1 MRRSL
6 LPFVAAGLLL
16 AACGGSGSTD
26 TAGTAGTVTGAPDAT
41 SAVDTAPDGTAPASS
56 APETAPGDT
65 AAAVAVPDALQFT
78 APAVGGGE
86 IDFTQYAGRSVVLWF
101 WAPT

>member
-16 AACGGSGSTD
+16 AACGGSDST
-26 TAGTAGTVTGAPDAT
+26 GTAATSTPAPESTTTVDTSPDAT
-41 SAVDTAPDGTAPASS
+41 ASQSS
-56 APETAPGDT
+56 APETVAGDSVPAVEAP
-65 AAAVAVPDALQFT
+65 AALQFT

-86 IDFTQYAGRSVVLWF
+86 IDFTRYAGRSVVLWF

>member
-26 TAGTAGTVTGAPDAT
+26 TAGTGTAAPGAT
-41 SAVDTAPDGTAPASS
+41 SAVDATPDATASASS
-56 APETAPGDT
+56 APEAGPGDT

-86 IDFTQYAGRSVVLWF
+86 IDFTRFAGRAVALWF

>member
-6 LPFVAAGLLL
+6 LTLVATGLLL
-16 AACGGSGSTD
+16 AACGGSEST
-26 TAGTAGTVTGAPDAT
+26 GTGAAPTAAPEAT
-41 SAVDTAPDGTAPASS
+41 SAV
-56 APETAPGDT
+56 ETAPGDS
-65 AAAVAVPDALQFT
+65 AAAAPDTAPGDSAPAAAAPVALQFS

-86 IDFTQYAGRSVVLWF
+86 IDFTRYAGRAVVLWF